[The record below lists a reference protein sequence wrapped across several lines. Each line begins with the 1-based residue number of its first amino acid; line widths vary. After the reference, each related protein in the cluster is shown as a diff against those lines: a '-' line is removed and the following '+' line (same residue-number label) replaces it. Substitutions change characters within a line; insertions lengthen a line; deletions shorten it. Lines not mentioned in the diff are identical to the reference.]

1 MTIEPQS
8 LRPRF
13 PFVAAVFFFA
23 TIAIL
28 DGTRC
33 KSANA
38 QEEIVAND
46 PLPKAIK
53 VATWNVEW
61 FFDHYQGDNSS
72 DLSKELSAPSKQ
84 DWEWKVDVIA
94 QSIAEMKPTI
104 LGLQE
109 IENRRVLEDLTRV
122 LKEKHGLSYRVAYVE
137 GFDKATEQDVGIL
150 FRDGLVEFSRL
161 EQSGPMYRSQQYYSL
176 SKHLVARFRWGDGDD
191 TEELIVVVVHLRAR
205 AEESALRVKQCKL
218 IRHWLKDLQRLTPNI
233 IVMGDLNTEEL
244 AGHLQPDSE
253 LSLLLKGPSD
263 SEEDD
268 LVDLL
273 ETAPADKQKTHLL
286 LDKQFDRILA
296 SVSLMQDWP
305 QRSDL
310 VFKSLNVLTEVN
322 IRGQGVDENQSHWDG
337 YWKIDAAERD
347 ISDHH
352 PVVAEFEFIR

>member
-1 MTIEPQS
+1 MTRELQAQWRGFS
-8 LRPRF
+8 F
-13 PFVAAVFFFA
+13 PIALFLGA
-23 TIAIL
+23 TGMAL
-28 DGTRC
+28 CGTWGTLA
-33 KSANA
+33 SA

-46 PLPKAIK
+46 PQPTSIK

-72 DLSKELSAPSKQ
+72 DLSKKLSAPSKL

-161 EQSGPMYRSQQYYSL
+161 EQSGPMYRSRQYYSL

-191 TEELIVVVVHLRAR
+191 TEELIIVVVHLRAR
-205 AEESALRVKQCKL
+205 AEEAALRVKQCKL
-218 IRHWLKDLQRLTPNI
+218 IRHWLKDLQRLSPNI

-263 SEEDD
+263 SAEDD
-268 LVDLL
+268 LIDLL
-273 ETAPADKQKTHLL
+273 EKAPADKQRTHLL

-296 SVSLMQDWP
+296 SASLLSNDP
-305 QRSDL
+305 LKRDL
-310 VFKSLNVLTEVN
+310 VFKSLEVSSELN
-322 IRGQGVDENQSHWDG
+322 IRGQGVDENQAHWEG

-352 PVVAEFEFIR
+352 PVVAEFEFVR